1 MPAVSVQRPHPFL
14 LENLV
19 FGYLTHNGFSDTAAV
34 VARDV
39 LAGTVE
45 VSASDVEEVQ
55 RRQQVPLVVSPRL
68 HEMPA
73 THPCSSPHSAARICA
88 GAELVAVLLSPV
100 QSAARCFS
108 IPSCELFCKSTVF

>member
-1 MPAVSVQRPHPFL
+1 VFTQRAYPFL

-45 VSASDVEEVQ
+45 VSTSDVEEVQ
-55 RRQQVPLVVSPRL
+55 RRQQVPLLDTCP
-68 HEMPA
+68 P
-73 THPCSSPHSAARICA
+73 TCIG
-88 GAELVAVLLSPV
+88 GAPV
-100 QSAARCFS
+100 C
-108 IPSCELFCKSTVF
+108 VF

>member
-1 MPAVSVQRPHPFL
+1 MSSQTRLQHDPILLLRGDRLDLRPSWLSQRPHPFL

-39 LAGTVE
+39 LAGTVQ

-55 RRQQVPLVVSPRL
+55 RRQQVPLAASFDV
-68 HEMPA
+68 HC
-73 THPCSSPHSAARICA
+73 CS
-88 GAELVAVLLSPV
+88 
-100 QSAARCFS
+100 QWTS
-108 IPSCELFCKSTVF
+108 I

>member
-1 MPAVSVQRPHPFL
+1 MFDLTSDRRGRVQRPHPFL

-39 LAGTVE
+39 LAGTVQ

-55 RRQQVPLVVSPRL
+55 RRQQVPRTVSATVHYCSRL
-68 HEMPA
+68 
-73 THPCSSPHSAARICA
+73 TSICA
-88 GAELVAVLLSPV
+88 LHFGVIVLAGCCFGADDGS
-100 QSAARCFS
+100 SAMSRA
-108 IPSCELFCKSTVF
+108 

>member
-1 MPAVSVQRPHPFL
+1 MSVQRPHPFL

-55 RRQQVPLVVSPRL
+55 RRQQVLVFASFR
-68 HEMPA
+68 
-73 THPCSSPHSAARICA
+73 T
-88 GAELVAVLLSPV
+88 VLLPRHRTEHS
-100 QSAARCFS
+100 SAR
-108 IPSCELFCKSTVF
+108 L